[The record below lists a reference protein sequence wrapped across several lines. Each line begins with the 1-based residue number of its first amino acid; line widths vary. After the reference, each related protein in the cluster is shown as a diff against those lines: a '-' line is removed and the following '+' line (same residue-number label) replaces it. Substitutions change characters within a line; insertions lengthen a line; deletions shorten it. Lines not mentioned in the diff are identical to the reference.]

1 MPSYTKMIARG
12 AERLPLLK
20 RLPMVELL
28 MAAEVIALAK
38 DHYERLTVDDRRR
51 LVVLLRTA
59 RGRPSQLTA
68 DQQAELQ
75 AIVAKAAPRH
85 FAATAVD
92 KLSPVPVPAHV
103 KRRIAGPGA
112 PPAATPGPSD

>member
-1 MPSYTKMIARG
+1 MPM
-12 AERLPLLK
+12 LK

-38 DHYERLTVDDRRR
+38 DHYERLTIDDRRR
-51 LVVLLRTA
+51 LVSLLKTA
-59 RGRPSQLTA
+59 KGRPSRLSP

-92 KLSPVPVPAHV
+92 KLSPVPVPSSV
-103 KRRIAGPGA
+103 KRRIAGRAAA
-112 PPAATPGPSD
+112 PEKPDVSR